1 MSITEKVARAICD
14 NVLANQ
20 NRVPSMAT
28 AAITAFLEAVAEKGW
43 RLVRVE
49 PTEAMR
55 KAGMEEAPLNYYE
68 DGPSSRRRISMD
80 TDEVGPVFRAMCDAT
95 PKYEVEE

>member
-1 MSITEKVARAICD
+1 MTITEKVADTLDNRADDRWDTPLLVDLII
-14 NVLANQ
+14 N
-20 NRVPSMAT
+20 S
-28 AAITAFLEAVAEKGW
+28 FLEAVAEEGW

-55 KAGMEEAPLNYYE
+55 YAGMEEAPLNYYK

-80 TDEVGPVFRAMCDAT
+80 TDEVGPVYRAMIAAA
-95 PKYEVEE
+95 PKFNLEE